1 MQHVARA
8 IREEAHVRGWNTSEL
23 ARRAGLTQTTARHF
37 FYAEDR
43 DAKVEALAAVAA
55 AFDLSVSELILRAE
69 RAMTAA
75 ERIEAGVADAFDR
88 VEVMDIPEA
97 EKLRLRELLGEL
109 TDNGVIAAGTR
120 GGDGHAES

>member
-1 MQHVARA
+1 
-8 IREEAHVRGWNTSEL
+8 
-23 ARRAGLTQTTARHF
+23 
-37 FYAEDR
+37 
-43 DAKVEALAAVAA
+43 
-55 AFDLSVSELILRAE
+55 
-69 RAMTAA
+69 MTAA

-109 TDNGVIAAGTR
+109 TDDGVIAAGTR